1 MGLALMR
8 FVWKIEPVASMTDD
22 EVVSAIGPNLQR
34 YIEGE
39 IG

>member
-22 EVVSAIGPNLQR
+22 EVVAAIGPNLQR